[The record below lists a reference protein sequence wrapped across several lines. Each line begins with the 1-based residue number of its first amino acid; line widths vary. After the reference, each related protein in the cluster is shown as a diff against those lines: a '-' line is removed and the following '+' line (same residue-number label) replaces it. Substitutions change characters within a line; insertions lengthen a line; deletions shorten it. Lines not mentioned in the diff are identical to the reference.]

1 MGRRAGAGW
10 AIVAASVPMF
20 MVSLNNLVVTNTLP
34 QIADEFGADVEQL
47 GWVIN
52 AYVLAFAGLLLTGA
66 ALGDRFGRRRVFL
79 GSTVVF
85 AVGSAACALAPSIG
99 TLLAAR
105 VLQGVG
111 AAAVLPLSL
120 TLLASAVPERKRSL
134 AIGVWG
140 GINGLGVAL
149 GPLVGGAVTD
159 GLAWQWV
166 FWLNIPVAVLAIP
179 LVTWAVR
186 ESRGGAGTI
195 DLLGMLLA
203 SAAVTSAVWAIV
215 EVHDRGWT
223 SAPILAAFGLAAV
236 LLVAFVLWERVVRSP
251 LLPLRFYRIRAFV
264 LSNLASIAMFFGT
277 FGSIFFLMQYLQGPL
292 GYSALQAGLRT
303 LPWTAMPM
311 VVAPIAGAIT
321 DRVGGGRLM
330 AAGLTLQ
337 AVALG
342 WIAAIA
348 TVDLGYGSLV
358 PPLVVAGIGMG
369 LVFAPTSA
377 VVLGSVR
384 PDEYGK
390 ASGAN
395 NTVREVGGALGIA
408 VLVTVF
414 QNRFDDTPIRSAAD
428 AAQAFVNGMTPAIWV
443 GVAVVLAGAVAAAFI
458 PRHTPSAPEPPEEVT
473 ATDRDL
479 VLT

>member
-1 MGRRAGAGW
+1 
-10 AIVAASVPMF
+10 
-20 MVSLNNLVVTNTLP
+20 
-34 QIADEFGADVEQL
+34 
-47 GWVIN
+47 
-52 AYVLAFAGLLLTGA
+52 
-66 ALGDRFGRRRVFL
+66 
-79 GSTVVF
+79 
-85 AVGSAACALAPSIG
+85 
-99 TLLAAR
+99 
-105 VLQGVG
+105 
-111 AAAVLPLSL
+111 
-120 TLLASAVPERKRSL
+120 
-134 AIGVWG
+134 
-140 GINGLGVAL
+140 
-149 GPLVGGAVTD
+149 
-159 GLAWQWV
+159 
-166 FWLNIPVAVLAIP
+166 
-179 LVTWAVR
+179 
-186 ESRGGAGTI
+186 
-195 DLLGMLLA
+195 
-203 SAAVTSAVWAIV
+203 VTSAVWAIV

-223 SAPILAAFGLAAV
+223 SAPILGAYGLSAA
-236 LLVAFVLWERVVRSP
+236 LLVAFVLWERVVSSP

-311 VVAPIAGAIT
+311 VIAPIAGAIT

-330 AAGLTLQ
+330 AAGLALQ
-337 AVALG
+337 ACGLG
-342 WIAAIA
+342 WIAHIA
-348 TVDLGYGSLV
+348 TVDLAYGGLV
-358 PPLVVAGIGMG
+358 PPMIVAGIGMG

-428 AAQAFVNGMTPAIWV
+428 AAQAFVNGMTPAVWV
-443 GVAVVLAGAVAAAFI
+443 GVAVVLAGALAAAFI
-458 PRHTPSAPEPPEEVT
+458 PRHHRPTTPEPPQEVT
-473 ATDRDL
+473 TQQPDL